1 MSNLLNAIAQSDQQ
15 NQLQPSLASRP
26 VRQAAG
32 ARRVPSWLL
41 PAVLVLTPVAATL
54 AYMHYT
60 HSSSSA
66 AVMPLRE
73 TRGAEAVA
81 TASRPVIVTEPQV
94 VRAEPALPTATMM
107 TTTVTA
113 ATEPRRLPQILGE
126 GESQI
131 RFLPY
136 PELRTE
142 PLPSLNRQLASQTL
156 AVPPSSG
163 RAGGNL
169 EEPKIISSEPR
180 ETEWGLD
187 GLDYSEL
194 SPQLAQQL
202 KSAIAATDNLPVD
215 IPPEPEEIA
224 APVIEAVALGELPA
238 SVQNRIPPLNFET
251 HIYSS
256 VANSRWVKVNGHEAF
271 EGDEIAPGVVL
282 RRIEPRQVVFDF
294 ESYLIEMPA
303 LSEW

>member
-15 NQLQPSLASRP
+15 NQFQPSLVGRP
-26 VRQAAG
+26 ARQVAAP
-32 ARRVPSWLL
+32 RRLPSWLL
-41 PAVLVLTPVAATL
+41 PAVLVMTPVVGTLAYSQYIQTQPHSTATVTSGKVATVADTVAVQPKVIVEVESVTTAPVAARPI
-54 AYMHYT
+54 
-60 HSSSSA
+60 A
-66 AVMPLRE
+66 A
-73 TRGAEAVA
+73 
-81 TASRPVIVTEPQV
+81 
-94 VRAEPALPTATMM
+94 M
-107 TTTVTA
+107 TKST
-113 ATEPRRLPQILGE
+113 PQILGE

-131 RFLPY
+131 RFLSY

-142 PLPSLNRQLASQTL
+142 PLPSLNHQLASHASRTV
-156 AVPPSSG
+156 ASPSIS
-163 RAGGNL
+163 RRPAEL
-169 EEPKIISSEPR
+169 EGDTRIISSQPT

-194 SPQLAQQL
+194 PPLLAEQL
-202 KSAIAATDNLPVD
+202 KSAIAATDTLPVD
-215 IPPEPEEIA
+215 IPPEPEKFLE
-224 APVIEAVALGELPA
+224 PVIEAVALGELPA

-256 VANSRWVKVNGHEAF
+256 VANSRWVKVNGREAY

-282 RRIEPRQVVFDF
+282 RRIEPRQVIFDF

>member
-15 NQLQPSLASRP
+15 NQLQPSLANRP

-60 HSSSSA
+60 HSSSSV

-73 TRGAEAVA
+73 TRSAEAVA
-81 TASRPVIVTEPQV
+81 TASTPVVVTEPQV
-94 VRAEPALPTATMM
+94 VRAEPVLP
-107 TTTVTA
+107 A
-113 ATEPRRLPQILGE
+113 ATEPSHLPQILGE

-142 PLPSLNRQLASQTL
+142 PLPSLNRQLANQTL
-156 AVPPSSG
+156 AVPLSSG
-163 RAGGNL
+163 RAGGNV

-180 ETEWGLD
+180 EAEWGLD

-256 VANSRWVKVNGHEAF
+256 VANSRWVKVNGREAF